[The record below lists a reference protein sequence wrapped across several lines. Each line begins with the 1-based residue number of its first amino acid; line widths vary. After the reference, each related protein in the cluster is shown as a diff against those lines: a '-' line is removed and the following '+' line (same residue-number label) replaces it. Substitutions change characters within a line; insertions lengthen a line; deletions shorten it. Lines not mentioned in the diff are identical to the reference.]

1 MVELES
7 SNIAA
12 AGCDLIV
19 SFKNGTTYRYKDVDP
34 DTVQEFFAADS
45 HGKYLNAVIK
55 PHYAVEQLG

>member
-19 SFKNGTTYRYKDVDP
+19 SFKNGTTYRYKDVDQ
-34 DTVQEFFAADS
+34 DTVQEFFSAES
-45 HGKYLNAVIK
+45 HGKFLNAVIK
-55 PHYAVEQLG
+55 PNFAVEQLS